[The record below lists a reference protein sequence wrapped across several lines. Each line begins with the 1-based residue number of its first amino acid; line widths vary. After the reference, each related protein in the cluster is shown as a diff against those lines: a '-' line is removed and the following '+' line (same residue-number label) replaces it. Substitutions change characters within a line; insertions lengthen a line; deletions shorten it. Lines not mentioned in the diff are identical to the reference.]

1 MENTKT
7 PSMSSVESRYV
18 VMPDHA
24 NHYGTAFGGA
34 IMSWIDTVAV
44 MAAQRHAEMEAVTLS
59 VDRIAFISPINIGDH
74 VLLRASVNYVGN
86 SSMEVGVQVVK
97 ENPYN
102 KERVR
107 ATTAYLTFVA
117 LGTDKRPA
125 KVPRLLPETED
136 EIRRFENG
144 KIRQLAFKELKTK
157 LLLKKEIF

>member
-1 MENTKT
+1 
-7 PSMSSVESRYV
+7 MSAIETRYV

-34 IMSWIDTVAV
+34 IMSWIDMVAV
-44 MAAQRHAEMEAVTLS
+44 MAAQRHSEMEAVTLS

-97 ENPYN
+97 ENPYT

-107 ATTAYLTFVA
+107 ATTAYLTFVG
-117 LGTDKRPA
+117 LDQNKKPA
-125 KVPRLLPETED
+125 RVPRLKPETED

-144 KIRQLAFKELKTK
+144 KIRQTAFKELKAK
-157 LLLKKEIF
+157 LLLKKVTF